1 MPARFW
7 ARFQDLVRFAG
18 CPLAKTATAWL
29 MAGMILLRRFLVVA
43 AVAVWMG
50 GFTFYSS
57 FAIPAATDLLG
68 SHRAAGFITQRVTQ
82 SLNVCGVGALAIL
95 LWNIV
100 AGWRVAVVRERR
112 WLAGTWGFLAVTEVA
127 LLVLHPLLDAKL
139 DPATQQI
146 LRDSQ
151 FPAWHRA
158 YLWTSTAQWLAALPL
173 VWFTLAVWQ
182 KEDRTPVRGL

>member
-1 MPARFW
+1 
-7 ARFQDLVRFAG
+7 
-18 CPLAKTATAWL
+18 
-29 MAGMILLRRFLVVA
+29 MILLRRFLVVA

-57 FAIPAATDLLG
+57 FVIPVATDLLG

-82 SLNVCGVGALAIL
+82 PLNICGVAALTTMF
-95 LWNIV
+95 WNIA
-100 AGWRVAVVRERR
+100 AGWRVAGTRERR
-112 WLAGTWGFLAVTEVA
+112 WLASTWGFLALTEIV

-139 DPATQQI
+139 DSATQQI
-146 LRDSQ
+146 LRNSH
-151 FPAWHRA
+151 FEAWHRA

-182 KEDRTPVRGL
+182 REERAACPGR